1 MEITKWEILPG
12 YRDLQFKHLFG
23 IDEHKKFTCDL
34 LESFFNLP
42 SGTLRELKILNSVVL
57 NAETIKA
64 KDFILDVLVELPD
77 GMQLDLES
85 YSNYDRNARVKDFFY
100 LSSLYSKQLK
110 KGEDYDKAIPV
121 YQMTFVKANALEKE
135 HNEIQEYQLS
145 EILNHNNF
153 YLPELIKTTVIN
165 LENNS
170 SLSYTISNE
179 RFKLWCEFL
188 NAETLEEMEKIAEK
202 REILKEVLESMKKF
216 SQEDY
221 VIEYNAKERLTRSQI
236 NSARTDGEK
245 EGEARGEARGERKG
259 ILATAKN
266 MLADGLSEDLISK
279 YTGLSKIDIKKLV

>member
-42 SGTLRELKILNSVVL
+42 SGTLKELKILNSVVL

-110 KGEDYDKAIPV
+110 KGDDYDKAIPV

-153 YLPELIKTTVIN
+153 YLPELIKTRLLLKVKATVN
-165 LENNS
+165 LGKS
-170 SLSYTISNE
+170 SL
-179 RFKLWCEFL
+179 KLK
-188 NAETLEEMEKIAEK
+188 AI
-202 REILKEVLESMKKF
+202 
-216 SQEDY
+216 
-221 VIEYNAKERLTRSQI
+221 
-236 NSARTDGEK
+236 
-245 EGEARGEARGERKG
+245 
-259 ILATAKN
+259 KN
-266 MLADGLSEDLISK
+266 R
-279 YTGLSKIDIKKLV
+279 V